1 MLLASGNYFDMLGI
15 GPALGRTFTMRDEIP
30 GIATVAV
37 ISDALWRRG
46 FGGDPQILGRKLRID
61 EDVYEI
67 IGVMPPTF
75 RHPTQTLETDIE
87 VWAPTGWKEAPFTRP
102 SLQRALH
109 AGGDRPGD
117 AGHVDRRR
125 ARPCREPR
133 APSWRANTPTSIPI
147 ASGGR
152 RGFIRSPPISSP
164 PCGRRCWC

>member
-75 RHPTQTLETDIE
+75 RHPTTDTRDRYRGVDADRLEGGA
-87 VWAPTGWKEAPFTRP
+87 VQPGRPTA
-102 SLQRALH
+102 RASC
-109 AGGDRPGD
+109 
-117 AGHVDRRR
+117 RRR
-125 ARPCREPR
+125 SA
-133 APSWRANTPTSIPI
+133 
-147 ASGGR
+147 G
-152 RGFIRSPPISSP
+152 
-164 PCGRRCWC
+164 